1 MKAGFIGLGHIGLE
15 IAESLVRGA
24 AALRVHDL
32 RPEPLQYLAQ
42 HGAEAA
48 ATPGDAARGCDILG
62 ICVRTDQQLLDVLS
76 GPEGVLAGAPRG
88 LLIAVHSTVRPATV
102 RKASDLALAAGAS
115 VVDAPVSRGPS
126 DARGRTMVYMLG
138 GTPEDVER
146 AEPYLALT
154 GREIVRTGSL
164 GTAMTVKV
172 CNNLVTYLEFV
183 AIDEAMRLAHGAGLD
198 RGCLMNVLRG
208 NGNATP
214 SMQGMIAGQMA
225 DAHGISAA
233 RRATLEGHAAIAEK
247 DLDCALEVAA
257 HLGLAVPGAT
267 LARRAIRGVYL
278 SARKTVTEAD
288 QDTSPR

>member
-15 IAESLVRGA
+15 IAESLVRGG

-32 RPEPLQYLAQ
+32 RPEPLQYLTQ
-42 HGAEAA
+42 HGAEAG
-48 ATPGDAARGCDILG
+48 ATPGETARGCDIVG
-62 ICVRTDQQLLDVLS
+62 ICVRTDQQLLDALS
-76 GPEGVLAGAPRG
+76 GPDGVLAGTPRG
-88 LLIAVHSTVRPATV
+88 LLIAIHSTVRPATV
-102 RKASDLALAAGAS
+102 QQASALALAAGAS

-126 DARGRTMVYMLG
+126 DAQGRTMVYMVG
-138 GTPEDVER
+138 GTPEDVQR
-146 AEPYLALT
+146 AEPYLAVT

-183 AIDEAMRLAHGAGLD
+183 AIDEAMRLARSAGLD
-198 RGCLMNVLRG
+198 RGCLMDVLRG

-225 DAHGISAA
+225 DAHGISFA
-233 RRATLEGHAAIAEK
+233 RRTTLEGHAAIAEK
-247 DLDCALEVAA
+247 DLDCALEMAA

-267 LARRAIRGVYL
+267 LARGAIRGVYL
-278 SARKTVTEAD
+278 GAREDLTAAV
-288 QDTSPR
+288 QGSSPR